1 MGDLAERRMTLAE
14 FLAWDDGSDTRYEF
28 LRGQPRGMA
37 PASGRHGVIQR
48 NAGRAIEARIGLTGP
63 CRVVD
68 QAGILLNVRGD
79 ERFYVPDL
87 AVTCVPVSASPRI
100 DEPKLIVEVASP
112 STGRTD
118 KDVKVPDYCA
128 LASVDEV
135 WLIQSQRPL
144 MQVWQRLDGQ
154 WIGSLPLRLGQSFAS
169 RLLGGEIRVDDIFA
183 GTGLELPDD
192 MPDEATGQPS
202 AGQS

>member
-1 MGDLAERRMTLAE
+1 MGDLTERRMTLAE
-14 FLAWDDGSDTRYEF
+14 FLVWDDGTDTRYEF
-28 LRGQPRGMA
+28 LRGQPRAMA
-37 PASGRHGVIQR
+37 PASRRHGVIQR
-48 NAGRAIEARIGLTGP
+48 SAGRAIEARIGPTGP

-68 QAGILLNVRGD
+68 QAGILLRVRGD

-87 AVTCVPVSASPRI
+87 AVTCMPVSASPYI
-100 DEPKLIVEVASP
+100 EEPKLIVEVASP

-183 GTGLELPDD
+183 GTGLEHPE
-192 MPDEATGQPS
+192 EATDDATDQPS
-202 AGQS
+202 SGQS

>member
-14 FLAWDDGSDTRYEF
+14 FLVWDDGTDTRYEF

-37 PASGRHGVIQR
+37 PASGRHAVIQQ
-48 NAGRAIEARIGLTGP
+48 NAGLAIQDRIGRNGP
-63 CRVVD
+63 CRVAQQPGV
-68 QAGILLNVRGD
+68 LVSVRGD

-87 AVTCVPVSASPRI
+87 AVTCVPVSASPYI

-128 LASVDEV
+128 LPSVDEV
-135 WLIQSQRPL
+135 WLVQSQRPL

-169 RLLGGEIRVDDIFA
+169 RLLGGEIRVDDIFV
-183 GTGLELPDD
+183 GTGLELPEEA
-192 MPDEATGQPS
+192 PDEAADQPSTGQS
-202 AGQS
+202 